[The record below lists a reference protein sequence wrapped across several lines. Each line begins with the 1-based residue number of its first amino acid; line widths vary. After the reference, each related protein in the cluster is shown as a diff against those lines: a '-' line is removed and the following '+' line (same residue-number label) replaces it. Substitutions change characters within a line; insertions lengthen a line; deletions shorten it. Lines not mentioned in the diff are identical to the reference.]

1 MKHLYKKIYLTIIAS
16 LVVLVLVGGFVWKVT
31 SDKSKWEEGFNIAA
45 EIATS
50 LLPKPDTALEEQ
62 KTKVTELAKR
72 LKIDIALYT
81 DAKKLIVETSEELPF
96 PVTKPWHGDRRF
108 YFDKG
113 SIVAHLPDERWLVL
127 RLRPKHD
134 HKYGPLGGLLF
145 LAAIAGAIAIAVY
158 PAVRG
163 LTRRL
168 ERLQTGV
175 ENLGTGDLTTRVA
188 VEGKDEVAR
197 LAKSFNASAAKI
209 EQLMKAHKLF
219 LANASHELRTPLSR
233 LRVAVELLKDKADP
247 KNKKNLETDIAE
259 LDHMIDEILLASRLN
274 TLDELGKNEEV
285 DLLALIAEETAR
297 YPGYDLQGDLAKIN
311 GDPRLLRRMVRNL
324 LENANRYG
332 KPPVT
337 VTLENDD
344 TGIKLEV
351 CDAGDGIAKDDIEKI
366 FEPFYRPEGSVGTS
380 GSGLGLSL
388 VRQIARRHGGD
399 AIACLKKGNT
409 CFRVYLKNI

>member
-1 MKHLYKKIYLTIIAS
+1 MRHLYKKIYLTIIAS

-45 EIATS
+45 EIATA
-50 LLPKPDTALEEQ
+50 LLPEPGTEIEKQ
-62 KTKVTELAKR
+62 KTQISELAKR

-81 DAKKLIVETSEELPF
+81 DDKKLIAETSEELPF
-96 PVTKPWHGDRRF
+96 PVTKRWRGERRF

-113 SIVAHLPDERWLVL
+113 SIIAHLPDDRWLVL
-127 RLRPKHD
+127 RLRPRSD
-134 HKYGPLGGLLF
+134 HQDGPLGGLLF

-197 LAKSFNASAAKI
+197 LARSFNASAAKI
-209 EQLMKAHKLF
+209 EQLMKGHKLF

-247 KNKKNLETDIAE
+247 RNKENLEKDIAE

-274 TLDELGKNEEV
+274 TLDELGKREDI

-297 YPGYDLQGDLAKIN
+297 YPGYDLQGELAMIN
-311 GDPRLLRRMVRNL
+311 GDARLLRRLVRNL

-337 VTLENDD
+337 VTLQHTEE
-344 TGIKLEV
+344 GLMLEV
-351 CDAGDGIAKDDIEKI
+351 CDAGDGIPEIDMEKI
-366 FEPFYRPEGSVGTS
+366 FEPFYRPEGSIGTT

-399 AIACLKKGNT
+399 AIACKKNGRT
-409 CFRVYLKNI
+409 CFRVTLKT